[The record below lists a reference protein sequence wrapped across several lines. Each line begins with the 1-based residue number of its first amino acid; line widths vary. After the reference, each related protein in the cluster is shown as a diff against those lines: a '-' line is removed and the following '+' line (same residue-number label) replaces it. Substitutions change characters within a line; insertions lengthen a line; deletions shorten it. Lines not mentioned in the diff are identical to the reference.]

1 MHEVIVNPD
10 GVSIRLITPDG
21 TVLACV
27 NAFHH
32 DTYTTVDVI
41 SPPRGRHDVK
51 ALVFDF
57 SAGTNQAPEY
67 GVNPSKTHHSLSA
80 PMGLVAV
87 LVKPKPAAEP
97 TDTQPEAAELL
108 NAKGV
113 TIPGADH
120 PGFARDA
127 TNPI

>member
-1 MHEVIVNPD
+1 MHEVIVNPTD

-67 GVNPSKTHHSLSA
+67 SVNPQKSHHSLSA
-80 PMGLVAV
+80 PMGLVGV
-87 LVKPKPAAEP
+87 LVKPVPASAGQDVSRPVRPGDLDDRIRAQLADAQELAESN
-97 TDTQPEAAELL
+97 D
-108 NAKGV
+108 
-113 TIPGADH
+113 D
-120 PGFARDA
+120 
-127 TNPI
+127 